1 MSLLEKFSTLLYGR
15 IVNDGRYVLESLP
28 LEGKVK
34 LKKIRSGIPE
44 YTIDQEFLDN
54 KEELEAFMAE
64 IVDGLFRVMESYGEV
79 RLIDAEVVIDNTVLT
94 GKQMAVASLS
104 FYQPEVQ

>member
-1 MSLLEKFSTLLYGR
+1 MSLLEKFSSILYDR
-15 IVNDGRYVLESLP
+15 IVDDGRYVLESLP
-28 LEGKVK
+28 LEGKIK

-54 KEELEAFMAE
+54 KEELEVFMTA

-79 RLIDAEVVIDNTVLT
+79 RLVSAEVTIDDTVLT

-104 FYQPEVQ
+104 FYEPGV